1 MLFHYSTYVYV
12 QFASEA
18 GLPDGVFNVVTCSR
32 DQVEEVGHTLCTSPD
47 VAKIS
52 LTGSTAA
59 GKVCVCVCV
68 CVVCV
73 CVCVCVCYAYVCAY
87 VCTNFIMT

>member
-1 MLFHYSTYVYV
+1 M
-12 QFASEA
+12 
-18 GLPDGVFNVVTCSR
+18 
-32 DQVEEVGHTLCTSPD
+32 EEVGHTLCTSPD

-68 CVVCV
+68 CVCVRVCL
-73 CVCVCVCYAYVCAY
+73 CYMYV
-87 VCTNFIMT
+87 